1 MLRSHLLLR
10 GKNPFR
16 FFFGM
21 AAMAW
26 GLGFLKEL
34 GRPIAETFTGP
45 NYMVAVRTVPFP
57 VWPNVLDVVGLFA
70 LGAYLLVEIFL
81 P

>member
-1 MLRSHLLLR
+1 MPSHLLLKGR
-10 GKNPFR
+10 NPYR
-16 FFFGM
+16 FFFGS
-21 AAMAW
+21 AAVAW

-34 GRPIAETFTGP
+34 GKPIAQTI
-45 NYMVAVRTVPFP
+45 PFP